1 MTLQKDLLEEHLDQW
16 KAAGLI
22 DDHQLAEISRY
33 ERQHGPGM
41 ELPTRR
47 IPVIA
52 EALGYLGAALA
63 AAAVLFFAINQWKEW
78 SDVTRVA
85 VLGVATLAAF
95 TAGWATRR
103 SEEPAI
109 RRFSTV
115 LMTLTVGGTVGT
127 TVLLCNDV
135 LDMRDSYGAQT
146 AGGVGLA
153 VAFALYLLRRHMLLQ
168 LAMLGTLLLTLMPG
182 FERLDYP
189 TQQLWGG
196 ATLLALGA
204 IWFVLGWRKVL
215 EPDRGARIVGPI
227 IALMGPTTMYDGS
240 SERAWALVVGVLL
253 AIAIVGLSVAF
264 TQPELTFIGSI
275 FTFQYLLIW
284 LNETLKGTLAVPVA
298 LLVAGGLA
306 LGAALVLTRRMRGG
320 PGTTS

>member
-95 TAGWATRR
+95 TAGWATR
-103 SEEPAI
+103 
-109 RRFSTV
+109 
-115 LMTLTVGGTVGT
+115 
-127 TVLLCNDV
+127 
-135 LDMRDSYGAQT
+135 
-146 AGGVGLA
+146 
-153 VAFALYLLRRHMLLQ
+153 
-168 LAMLGTLLLTLMPG
+168 
-182 FERLDYP
+182 
-189 TQQLWGG
+189 
-196 ATLLALGA
+196 
-204 IWFVLGWRKVL
+204 
-215 EPDRGARIVGPI
+215 
-227 IALMGPTTMYDGS
+227 
-240 SERAWALVVGVLL
+240 
-253 AIAIVGLSVAF
+253 
-264 TQPELTFIGSI
+264 
-275 FTFQYLLIW
+275 
-284 LNETLKGTLAVPVA
+284 
-298 LLVAGGLA
+298 
-306 LGAALVLTRRMRGG
+306 
-320 PGTTS
+320 

>member
-41 ELPTRR
+41 ELPARR

-103 SEEPAI
+103 SDEPAI

-153 VAFALYLLRRHMLLQ
+153 VAFGLYLLRRHMLLQ
-168 LAMLGTLLLTLMPG
+168 LAMLGTLLLTIMPG
-182 FERLDYP
+182 FERLGYQ

>member
-1 MTLQKDLLEEHLDQW
+1 MTLQKDLLEEQLDRW

-22 DDHQLAEISRY
+22 DDQQWAEITKY

-47 IPVIA
+47 VPVIA

-63 AAAVLFFAINQWKEW
+63 AAAVMFFAINQWKEW
-78 SDVTRVA
+78 SDVTRVV
-85 VLGVATLAAF
+85 VLGTATLAAF
-95 TAGWATRR
+95 AAGWATRT

-109 RRFSTV
+109 RRFSNV
-115 LMTLTVGGTVGT
+115 LLTLTVGGTVAT

-153 VAFALYLLRRHMLLQ
+153 VAFGLYLLRRHMLLQ
-168 LAMLGTLLLTLMPG
+168 LAMLGTLMLTIMPG
-182 FERLDYP
+182 YERLGFQ
-189 TQQLWGG
+189 TQQVWSGTTLLVIG
-196 ATLLALGA
+196 AT
-204 IWFVLGWRKVL
+204 WFVLGWRKIL
-215 EPDRGARIVGPI
+215 EPGRGARIVGPI
-227 IALMGPTTMYDGS
+227 IALMGPTTIYDGS
-240 SERAWALVVGVLL
+240 DARAWALLLGVVL
-253 AIAIVGLSVAF
+253 AIAIVGLSIAF

-320 PGTTS
+320 PGAAS